1 MGDPASTEERRVG
14 INAPPKDHTRPR
26 SHKGRRSPPQGTRNP
41 ACSLTL
47 FPVTDTTGV
56 TPLAKPKRIK
66 AQLPKHPPPFEPQT
80 PKYPEFGGTCLD
92 SPPAGPCRP
101 SAAYQLTTAPC

>member
-56 TPLAKPKRIK
+56 TPLAKPKRVK
-66 AQLPKHPPPFEPQT
+66 AQLPEYPLLLN
-80 PKYPEFGGTCLD
+80 PK
-92 SPPAGPCRP
+92 RP
-101 SAAYQLTTAPC
+101 NTLNLGEHAWSRHRRDHAAQKRTQRNG

>member
-1 MGDPASTEERRVG
+1 MWRWCWNKCAS
-14 INAPPKDHTRPR
+14 KYHTKPR

-56 TPLAKPKRIK
+56 TPLAKPKTVK
-66 AQLPKHPPPFEPQT
+66 AQLPKHPPPLDPQ
-80 PKYPEFGGTCLD
+80 PPEYPHLGGT
-92 SPPAGPCRP
+92 SPDDAT
-101 SAAYQLTTAPC
+101 SAV